1 MDSLWRPEIRIFR
14 SAYTLTTK
22 GRRTYVID
30 GEVGIWVGLDDE
42 GTRVTLPGHDQGR
55 GEHNDDGISGKN
67 SPDEI
72 LYKHPSQMR
81 FSVLND

>member
-22 GRRTYVID
+22 GRRTY
-30 GEVGIWVGLDDE
+30 VGLDDE